1 MNALETDI
9 IRLRA
14 LEPEDIDILYRW
26 ENDTKMWMVSNTIAP
41 FSKFILRR
49 FIENQRYD
57 IYETKQ
63 MRLIIESK
71 KSGKPVGAID
81 LYDLDPNN
89 ARAGVGIMIYDDKDT
104 GQGYASSALAALIK
118 YAFQVLHL
126 NQLYCNILSNNIRST
141 NLFKSKGFITVGLK
155 LEWVKTTTGWMDEY
169 MLQLINPLKN

>member
-26 ENDTKMWMVSNTIAP
+26 ENDTKLWMVSNTVAP
-41 FSKFILRR
+41 FSKFVLRR

-71 KSGKPVGAID
+71 KTGKPVGAID

-89 ARAGVGIMIYDDKDT
+89 ARAGVGIMIYDDKDV

-141 NLFKSKGFITVGLK
+141 NLFKSKGFTTVGLK